1 MTEYRKKITLIGDMV
16 DSHPGGGWIMT
27 SLGPRYKVGPKDSV
41 PLLAKRYLGSIDAE
55 AHILALQPRE
65 LQNRGI
71 RPGDMLVMPGT
82 AIANAKALGL
92 LVDGS
97 ESADIGDITDWPDAW
112 TNSHTL
118 QEQIN
123 LNVQTINQ
131 TVVQDAAAAQKI
143 DSTTRQAWGTFY
155 DSWNAFRENEPSA
168 IWAVVVTG
176 AYLNTLANRYAAMQ
190 NQWMPGA
197 NAWGDKIKSLTGSLV
212 GPVNPPQP
220 KPSPE
225 PSSDSSSSIKW
236 IAAAVVVAGFAYVA
250 GPYLRSYKRK

>member
-1 MTEYRKKITLIGDMV
+1 
-16 DSHPGGGWIMT
+16 
-27 SLGPRYKVGPKDSV
+27 
-41 PLLAKRYLGSIDAE
+41 
-55 AHILALQPRE
+55 
-65 LQNRGI
+65 
-71 RPGDMLVMPGT
+71 MLVMPGT